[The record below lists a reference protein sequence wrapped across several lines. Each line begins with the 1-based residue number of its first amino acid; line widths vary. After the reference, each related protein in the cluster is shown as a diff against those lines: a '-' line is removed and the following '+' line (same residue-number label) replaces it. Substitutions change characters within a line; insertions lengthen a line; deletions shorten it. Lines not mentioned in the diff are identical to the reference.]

1 MPSIALF
8 TLIMIISK
16 QEPVNIPSFKA
27 ERLHRS
33 ASILIEAP
41 VDKAFPLFGPVRE
54 KEWATGWEPEIIFT
68 NDAWVEEHMIFQ
80 TKGQEPGEKYTWAVT
95 TYQPEKYLIE
105 YTVSTTERIWFIRV
119 ACANQGDKTSATIS
133 YTYTGLTDEGSLK
146 NKLAIEKMFKNDL
159 SDWEE
164 AINYYLRTGQLLND
178 H

>member
-1 MPSIALF
+1 MSGIALF
-8 TLIMIISK
+8 ILIMIASNL
-16 QEPVNIPSFKA
+16 EPTKILSFKGQ
-27 ERLHRS
+27 RLHRS

-80 TKGQEPGEKYTWAVT
+80 TKGQETGEKYIWAVT

-105 YTVSTTERIWFIRV
+105 YTVLTNERIWFIRV
-119 ACANQGDKTSATIS
+119 ACASQGDKTSATIS
-133 YTYTGLTDEGSLK
+133 YTYTGLTDEGNRK
-146 NKLAIEKMFKNDL
+146 NKLAIEKMFNNDL

-164 AINYYLRTGQLLND
+164 AINYYLKTGQLLID
-178 H
+178 Q